1 MQKTDLIKLIQKYH
15 LDGTCDKV
23 KWEVKDKEL
32 RINFTSEDKSMKGSL
47 VTNIDLEDGEF
58 GIGEAGKLIAF
69 LGALDGDLKID
80 YYFEKNKI
88 TGIQFEDSQVKA
100 KYNVSELDKNITP
113 EIQVFRPE
121 SEHPLLQKDPEWG
134 IEIVPTK
141 ESLSKFIKCKGA
153 MKDEKSVTFIRT
165 DDNLDFVIG
174 YSSEYNS
181 SKITIPFKAKF
192 NLDPEI
198 TAYSADSLTSIF
210 GNNTDFREA
219 KINFM
224 QSLTTMMVEF
234 KNEDCEVKYYLKAV
248 HL

>member
-1 MQKTDLIKLIQKYH
+1 
-15 LDGTCDKV
+15 
-23 KWEVKDKEL
+23 
-32 RINFTSEDKSMKGSL
+32 
-47 VTNIDLEDGEF
+47 
-58 GIGEAGKLIAF
+58 
-69 LGALDGDLKID
+69 
-80 YYFEKNKI
+80 
-88 TGIQFEDSQVKA
+88 
-100 KYNVSELDKNITP
+100 
-113 EIQVFRPE
+113 
-121 SEHPLLQKDPEWG
+121 
-134 IEIVPTK
+134 
-141 ESLSKFIKCKGA
+141 

-192 NLDPEI
+192 NIDPEI
-198 TAYSADSLTSIF
+198 TAYSADSLTAIF